1 MTVLVFGCADLPL
14 IHYLSGMRGTPQ
26 KDREQC
32 LLFSLSLFLL
42 LVFILGERLELEPR
56 PETTVLSLVIS
67 HTWQNLASKVI
78 HFFLSLLSLF
88 KVILV
93 RWEVAGLA

>member
-32 LLFSLSLFLL
+32 LLFSPVPLSSPRLYFG
-42 LVFILGERLELEPR
+42 GE
-56 PETTVLSLVIS
+56 TG
-67 HTWQNLASKVI
+67 
-78 HFFLSLLSLF
+78 
-88 KVILV
+88 
-93 RWEVAGLA
+93 AGTQA